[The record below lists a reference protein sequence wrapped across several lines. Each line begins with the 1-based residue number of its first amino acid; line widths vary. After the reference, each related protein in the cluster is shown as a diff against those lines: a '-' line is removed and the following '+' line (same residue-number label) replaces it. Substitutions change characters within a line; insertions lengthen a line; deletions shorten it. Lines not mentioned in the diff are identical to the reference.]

1 MTDLQT
7 AIKDLRDALIDE
19 DAGNGHVRDCAFEVV
34 DAHAADDGRTP
45 TEATAPTMTLTDKAA
60 KLRLRVE
67 TEPHGAGAGIA
78 GYTVFR
84 GGQWLL
90 QGTEAEAHAFLDG
103 YGAALVLRGCP

>member
-1 MTDLQT
+1 MTDLHT
-7 AIKDLRDALIDE
+7 AIKDLRAALIDE

-45 TEATAPTMTLTDKAA
+45 TQATAQTMTLADRAA

-67 TEPHGAGAGIA
+67 IEPHGAGAGIA

-84 GGQWLL
+84 GGQWLF
-90 QGTEAEAHAFLDG
+90 QGTAAEAHAYLDG
-103 YGAALVLRGCP
+103 YGAALALRSCP